1 MNSLVI
7 SYEVSN
13 DSGKDRVC
21 QALNEAIRAYGIWAH
36 ITDLCWAIKT
46 ERSAVEVRDAL
57 CVLMRETDRLFVVQT
72 AHIAAWN
79 NAMCR
84 NDWLQ
89 ENI

>member
-7 SYEVSN
+7 SYEIAN
-13 DSGKDRVC
+13 DAGKARVC
-21 QALNEAIRAYGIWAH
+21 QALSTTIRAYGIWAH
-36 ITDLCWAIKT
+36 ITDSCWAIKT
-46 ERSAVEVRDAL
+46 ERSAKEVRDEL
-57 CVLMRETDRLFVVQT
+57 RQMMREVDRLFVVQT

-79 NAMCR
+79 NTMCR

>member
-13 DSGKDRVC
+13 DCGKDRVR
-21 QALNEAIRAYGIWAH
+21 QALDAAIREYGIWAH
-36 ITDLCWAIKT
+36 ITDSCWAIKT
-46 ERSAVEVRDAL
+46 ERSVVEVRDAL
-57 CVLMRETDRLFVVQT
+57 RRLMREVDRLFIVQT

-79 NAMCR
+79 NTMCR
-84 NDWLQ
+84 NDWLK